1 MSSKRNFT
9 LLETVIAVALLGV
22 IASIITSILFTVQ
35 QSWIRVKKHTSEL
48 ESRMKMDQVADLVF
62 RNSIPFYW
70 KDLNGKEKSVFHG
83 QPDELILAYR
93 HRINS
98 AEDTGIRFVRIFLAD
113 NNLVASYRSQPIL
126 YWKEETMP
134 GSLKEEVI
142 VTGVESLY
150 FSYADRIN
158 ERIEWKNS
166 WDKENKNIPLAIN
179 LKIKF
184 EDGSIIQYLR
194 RTAGSS
200 FYSVWGKR
208 DESTL

>member
-9 LLETVIAVALLGV
+9 LLETVIAVALFGV

-48 ESRMKMDQVADLVF
+48 ESRMKMDQIADLVF

-70 KDLNGKEKSVFHG
+70 KDLN
-83 QPDELILAYR
+83 
-93 HRINS
+93 
-98 AEDTGIRFVRIFLAD
+98 
-113 NNLVASYRSQPIL
+113 LVASYRSQPIL
-126 YWKEETMP
+126 YWEEETMP

>member
-1 MSSKRNFT
+1 
-9 LLETVIAVALLGV
+9 
-22 IASIITSILFTVQ
+22 
-35 QSWIRVKKHTSEL
+35 
-48 ESRMKMDQVADLVF
+48 
-62 RNSIPFYW
+62 
-70 KDLNGKEKSVFHG
+70 
-83 QPDELILAYR
+83 
-93 HRINS
+93 
-98 AEDTGIRFVRIFLAD
+98 
-113 NNLVASYRSQPIL
+113 
-126 YWKEETMP
+126 MP